1 MATNKIVFKIQEEAS
16 HELAALLA
24 VAKSKAEASAKKITN
39 AARLK
44 VGEIQAQAELDANES
59 ARRQVLIAEL
69 EARKNTLES
78 KRKVIE
84 EAFILAE
91 KELAQLTDDKWKK
104 LITGIVLKASE
115 TGTEKLCVPAAD
127 MEKYTG
133 GLLAEINAVLVQAGK
148 KGELTMADKPAKFE
162 GGVLLIGKNSD
173 VDCSF
178 KTILREVRK
187 KSEREVAAIL
197 FGSEVK

>member
-1 MATNKIVFKIQEEAS
+1 MVTNKIVFKIQEEAS
-16 HELAALLA
+16 HELAALLTA
-24 VAKSKAEASAKKITN
+24 AKSKADASAKKITN

-44 VGEIQAQAELDANES
+44 VEEIQAQAELDANEA

-115 TGTEKLCVPAAD
+115 TGTEKLCVPAVD

-133 GLLAEINAVLVQAGK
+133 GLLAEINAALAQAGK

>member
-1 MATNKIVFKIQEEAS
+1 MATNKIIFKIQEEAS

-24 VAKSKAEASAKKITN
+24 VAKSKADASAKKITN

-44 VGEIQAQAELDANES
+44 VGEIQAQAELDANEA

-84 EAFILAE
+84 EAFMLAE
-91 KELAQLTDDKWKK
+91 KELAQLTDDKWGK

-115 TGTEKLCVPAAD
+115 TGTEKLCVPATD
-127 MEKYTG
+127 MKKYSG
-133 GLLAEINAVLVQAGK
+133 GLLAEINAALVQVGK
-148 KGELTMADKPAKFE
+148 KGELTMADEPAKFE

>member
-1 MATNKIVFKIQEEAS
+1 MATNKIIFKIQEDAS

-133 GLLAEINAVLVQAGK
+133 GLLAEINAVLAQAGK